1 MKLEELLLSK
11 ARAEIFRLLFGLHGG
26 ELHLRAL
33 ERASGLSAPTIR
45 QELLKLTKLDLVKIR
60 KDSNRH
66 YYKANVEHPLYG
78 DIKNLVLKT
87 SGLVE
92 ILKKALNRKEVKIA
106 FVFGSIATNRDMGG
120 SDIDLLVIGD
130 VSLRKI
136 VGWLSGVSDQAGRE
150 INPHTMT
157 IDEFRK
163 RRKEAEHFLTSV
175 LESPKLFVIGN
186 EDELAGL
193 GKQRLA

>member
-1 MKLEELLLSK
+1 MRLEELFLSK
-11 ARAEIFRLLFGLHGG
+11 ARAEIFRQLFGLKER

-33 ERASGLSAPTIR
+33 ERGSGLSAPTIR
-45 QELLKLTKLDLVKIR
+45 QELLKLRKLDLLKVR

-66 YYKANVEHPLYG
+66 YYRANAEHPLYRE
-78 DIKNLVLKT
+78 IKNLVLKT

-92 ILKKALNRKEVKIA
+92 ILKKALDRKEVKIA
-106 FVFGSIATNRDMGG
+106 FVFGSMATNGDKAG

-136 VGWLSGVSDQAGRE
+136 VGWLSGVPEQAGRE
-150 INPHTMT
+150 INPHAMT
-157 IDEFRK
+157 IEEFRK
-163 RRKEAEHFLTSV
+163 RRKEAEHFLTGV
-175 LESPKLFVIGN
+175 IESPKLFIIGN

-193 GKQRLA
+193 GK